1 MVRAPL
7 ISYAGPFLRFEGCSQ
22 SPGAAKLYSDA
33 LGFTADVCSPCWVEL
48 HSHSIEV
55 FHRYSPTLG
64 MVRYYY
70 LLIGVWLDP
79 ITLPLWNILLARSKL
94 ILIKLLQ
101 TLFDHLGGFCIFYFA
116 ILGLV
121 VGKEFKNEY
130 LGSYLSFLRVLSH
143 FRNSLQ
149 MESGV
154 SSGGGLSSLGYRF
167 GSGEAPKPASTKAPA
182 NVCVEPVMKEATRP
196 GAAADN
202 PQHSYLKKVPAGVN
216 SNINNY
222 YHADG
227 QNTGNFI
234 TSMMHLKIMVMEERS
249 QARDD
254 AYVYIAS

>member
-1 MVRAPL
+1 MRWV
-7 ISYAGPFLRFEGCSQ
+7 
-22 SPGAAKLYSDA
+22 SPPMSA
-33 LGFTADVCSPCWVEL
+33 LLVGSNFTPTPS
-48 HSHSIEV
+48 
-55 FHRYSPTLG
+55 RYSIGIARHSASSPSFTRT
-64 MVRYYY
+64 VRNFAISQWRCKFLH
-70 LLIGVWLDP
+70 LLICF
-79 ITLPLWNILLARSKL
+79 PLR
-94 ILIKLLQ
+94 LQ

>member
-1 MVRAPL
+1 
-7 ISYAGPFLRFEGCSQ
+7 
-22 SPGAAKLYSDA
+22 
-33 LGFTADVCSPCWVEL
+33 
-48 HSHSIEV
+48 
-55 FHRYSPTLG
+55 
-64 MVRYYY
+64 
-70 LLIGVWLDP
+70 
-79 ITLPLWNILLARSKL
+79 
-94 ILIKLLQ
+94 
-101 TLFDHLGGFCIFYFA
+101 
-116 ILGLV
+116 
-121 VGKEFKNEY
+121 
-130 LGSYLSFLRVLSH
+130 
-143 FRNSLQ
+143 